1 MNKPRL
7 LVVEKC
13 TLTSNII
20 NQVASS
26 CGYEVFVRHSF
37 LDAKNA
43 LHEKMGFD
51 LVITNHSVGIS
62 NDGQVSDY
70 FIEHSVPVI
79 VFTEKVNMKTQNEIM
94 SREII
99 DFISNENTQA
109 FLYLRRLLLSQISN
123 KDISILIVDDSSTSL
138 RHMNKLLARRNFNVL
153 QAKNGAD
160 ALDTLTENPEIKII
174 ITDHEM
180 PNMDGIEL
188 THRIRDKYSKGTK
201 NIIGVS
207 GLSEKHIHASRFL
220 KNGADDF
227 IRKPY
232 SDSEFY
238 CRVMQ
243 SIEILNHIELQ
254 KNAAQTDYLTGLPNR
269 RFFFDTINSP
279 EYQRKLDSENHAIAI
294 LDIDHFKS
302 INDIH
307 GHEVGDIAL
316 KEFSI
321 LISSFFGNDLNAR
334 VGGEEFAVAIFG
346 LSKLEINSKLNS
358 FRIATEEN
366 SIIVDGK
373 VLKFTV
379 SIGVAYNSNKDID
392 SKLALADQALYVAKK
407 KGRNTIVF
415 TQP

>member
-26 CGYEVFVRHSF
+26 CGYDVFVRHSF
-37 LDAKNA
+37 VDAKNA
-43 LHEKMGFD
+43 FDEKKAFD
-51 LVITNHSVGIS
+51 LVITNHTVGTS

-70 FIEHSVPVI
+70 FIEHSIPII
-79 VFTEKVNMKTQNEIM
+79 VFTGKISMKIQNEIM
-94 SREII
+94 SRDII
-99 DFISNENTQA
+99 DVISNENTQA

-123 KDISILIVDDSSTSL
+123 KDISILIVDDSSASL

-153 QAKNGAD
+153 QAKNGVD
-160 ALDTLTENPEIKII
+160 ALEILTANPEIKII

-180 PNMDGIEL
+180 PGMDGIEL

-201 NIIGVS
+201 NIIGIS

-243 SIEILNHIELQ
+243 SIEILNYIELQ

-269 RFFFDTINSP
+269 RFFFDNINSP
-279 EYQRKLDSENHAIAI
+279 QYKRKLDSENHAIAI
-294 LDIDHFKS
+294 LDIDHFKN
-302 INDIH
+302 INDTH

-321 LISSFFGNDLNAR
+321 IISSFFKSDLIAR

-346 LSKLEINSKLNS
+346 LSKPEIKRKLNS
-358 FRIATEEN
+358 FRVATEEN
-366 SIIVDGK
+366 STIVDNK

-379 SIGVAYNSNKDID
+379 SIGVAYNSSKDID
-392 SKLALADQALYVAKK
+392 SKLALADKALYVAKM

-415 TQP
+415 T